1 MRCLVTPTSY
11 QQHVSHFPIFVST
24 SFGPRDA
31 HISPKCLFAPLFFA
45 ICVVSLES
53 LLSSVTLGAAVCK
66 MYLHLISFVLF
77 IEPFLSPLDDYIF
90 LSRCRGRFVIIW
102 VKIQNDSVSFSG
114 EQWGSACCISAQVSL
129 FFPSF
134 STVSLCFLR
143 MCFDVL
149 CWLRSC

>member
-1 MRCLVTPTSY
+1 MSAIFQFLSPPVLAREMPTFLRSVY
-11 QQHVSHFPIFVST
+11 SRLCSLR
-24 SFGPRDA
+24 SGL
-31 HISPKCLFAPLFFA
+31 SLWSLFFPL
-45 ICVVSLES
+45 SHLE
-53 LLSSVTLGAAVCK
+53 LQCAK

-90 LSRCRGRFVIIW
+90 PSRCRGRFIIIW

-129 FFPSF
+129 FFPSS
-134 STVSLCFLR
+134 STVSLRFLR